1 MERPAE
7 SATEDLKQVGR
18 GLCMGAA
25 DIVPGVSGGTVALIL
40 GIYERL
46 VTAISRVDVTLIGHV
61 RAGRIADAAQYIDLR
76 FLVALAAGIGTG
88 VIGLAGIMHHLL
100 EHEMASTFG
109 AFFGLILGS
118 TLMVAGL
125 IERWDPTTMFAAMA
139 GAIFA
144 YWLTG
149 QVPVVAEPSALYIFF
164 CGMIAICAMI
174 LPGISGSF
182 ILLILGMYFHVTGV
196 LKGLASGDITGDG
209 LMTLAAFAAG
219 AAVGILS
226 FSKLLRVL
234 LEKAHALT
242 MAVLCGF
249 MFGSLRRIWPFKL
262 EAVETIDK
270 EFKEKVFF
278 NVWPW
283 ETDGAVLLPLVLI
296 VAGFALVRF
305 LERFAATR

>member
-1 MERPAE
+1 MDRPAD
-7 SATEDLKQVGR
+7 SVSEDLKQVGR

-40 GIYERL
+40 GIYQRL
-46 VTAISRVDVTLIGHV
+46 VTAISRVDVELIGHV
-61 RAGRIADAAQYIDLR
+61 RAGRLADAARHIDLR
-76 FLVALAAGIGTG
+76 FLVALVVGIGIG
-88 VIGLAGIMHHLL
+88 VVGLAGLMHHLL

-118 TLMVAGL
+118 TIVVAGL
-125 IERWDPTTMFAAMA
+125 IEEWSPTTMVAALA

-149 QVPVVAEPSALYIFF
+149 QVPVVADPSAGYIFF

-196 LKGLASGDITGDG
+196 LKGLASGDVTGDG
-209 LMTLAAFAAG
+209 LVTLAAFGAG
-219 AAVGILS
+219 ALVGILS
-226 FSKLLRVL
+226 FSKILRVL
-234 LEKAHALT
+234 LDRAHSLT

-249 MFGSLRRIWPFKL
+249 MFGSLRRIWPFKI
-262 EAVETIDK
+262 ESVETIDR

-283 ETDGAVLLPLVLI
+283 ETDGAIVLPLVLLA
-296 VAGFALVRF
+296 AGFALVLA
-305 LERFAATR
+305 LERFASRR